1 MKKLITILLITIG
14 LISCSADA
22 DDKVSNSDFVGK
34 WNWVGTHGG
43 FADHLHTTPASTGN
57 TLQLNLMKNYTF
69 SILKNGQETVSGKY
83 ELSLIKSIYTGEM
96 EKYIICDMSNSP
108 EGGYFVTKGIITT
121 DSGVRL
127 SIDDNNYDG
136 IGSGF
141 ERIK

>member
-1 MKKLITILLITIG
+1 MKKLITILIIAIG
-14 LISCSADA
+14 LISSCSADT
-22 DDKVSNSDFVGK
+22 DDTIKNSDFVGN

-69 SILKNGQETVSGKY
+69 SILKNGQETISGKY
-83 ELSLIKSIYTGEM
+83 ELTFTKSIYTGEM
-96 EKYIICDMSNSP
+96 EKYIICDMSNNP
-108 EGGYFVTKGIITT
+108 EGGYFVTQGIITI
-121 DSGVRL
+121 DGNRL